1 VPQVDQGWGVNE
13 ITFCRFQEQVA
24 RYSGA
29 LAFLQTQHQSAASW
43 LAQSSNLRLKQTYL
57 PGMSSGQVRIG
68 IGFSQ
73 LRRVERPSV
82 TAQSVDGGY
91 LLQGTVP
98 WVTGFGCFQWF
109 VIGAALANGQAV
121 FGLVP
126 FEHQIQATGG
136 NIRFSEPIALAAMG
150 STNTVEAYLENWF
163 LPDDQVIAVKEPGWI
178 TTNDQR
184 NILKHS
190 FFALGCA
197 QAGLDLIHSASFKL
211 PKIAADTWQVL
222 EQALQNCRAAIYQAH
237 SEGEMHDRLELRAQ
251 PIELAVR
258 CAHAAVT
265 VSRGAANYAS
275 HPAQRIYREA
285 LAFTVFGQTT
295 AIMEATLNQIIC
307 SINCSDA
314 H

>member
-1 VPQVDQGWGVNE
+1 MDRDPLADTKAFLQQEIAPIATQLDQDSAQLQQAFLAMGNRHLLALKVPQVDQGWGVNE

-184 NILKHS
+184 
-190 FFALGCA
+190 
-197 QAGLDLIHSASFKL
+197 
-211 PKIAADTWQVL
+211 
-222 EQALQNCRAAIYQAH
+222 
-237 SEGEMHDRLELRAQ
+237 
-251 PIELAVR
+251 
-258 CAHAAVT
+258 
-265 VSRGAANYAS
+265 
-275 HPAQRIYREA
+275 HP
-285 LAFTVFGQTT
+285 
-295 AIMEATLNQIIC
+295 
-307 SINCSDA
+307 
-314 H
+314 